1 MGTAGY
7 NLDLYTKRLAGVM
20 AKLEADEYSFDYTG
34 HTAWV
39 EFSYKGQ
46 SYRMEHSVSSA
57 LVNGNPIRDGME
69 ALCQIV
75 LALEDVGQ
83 SPDRGV
89 DDMQSWVEGL
99 RDLSW
104 SAPLPDCFQ
113 RLGFTNLP
121 QSEAEVEQAVQ
132 KCPVGGSS
140 EWNYVM
146 NLKSQCLKYLKAL
159 NNNKCKV

>member
-39 EFSYKGQ
+39 E
-46 SYRMEHSVSSA
+46 YRMEHSVSSA
-57 LVNGNPIRDGME
+57 LANGNPIRDGME

-89 DDMQSWVEGL
+89 DDIQSWVKGL
-99 RDLSW
+99 RDLFW

-121 QSEAEVEQAVQ
+121 QSGAEVEQAVQ

-140 EWNYVM
+140 E
-146 NLKSQCLKYLKAL
+146 
-159 NNNKCKV
+159 